1 MTMNE
6 HDVKRY
12 IKQFNDLS
20 TTPALLGKILALFR
34 DETASTEDLC
44 TLISYDPAMA
54 ERVLRVANS
63 AFFARSGQIKDIHQ
77 AVLFLGLDRIKAIAV
92 GMTVMNIFPSPGS
105 FHVENLWLH
114 SYEVA
119 FLSSVLADHI
129 AVTQPQE
136 CFLSGL
142 LHDIG
147 RLVLYSMDH
156 GRFHQIETTDTM
168 LEQETSLFGCTHAE
182 AGSWFA
188 EEIDLPSSIVTT
200 IKHHHQPSLAPEE
213 MHMVSVVSLAEA
225 LTRTFSPR
233 VEDDGIWTP
242 EHDAILLEFSL
253 GENDIQKIGDRFRD
267 ARGEIEKFFSP
278 GSEVSENS
286 DKSDTM
292 HDRND
297 HR

>member
-1 MTMNE
+1 MQE
-6 HDVKRY
+6 HEIKRY
-12 IKQFNDLS
+12 IKQLSDLS
-20 TTPALLGKILALFR
+20 TTPALLGKILTLFR
-34 DETASTEDLC
+34 DDNASTEDLC

-63 AFFARSGQIKDIHQ
+63 AFFAHSGQVKDIHQ

-119 FLSSVLADHI
+119 FLSSVLSDHI

-147 RLVLYSMDH
+147 RLVLYNIDH
-156 GRFHQIETTDTM
+156 LKFHQIETTDTM
-168 LEQETSLFGCTHAE
+168 LEQETTLFGCTHAE
-182 AGSWFA
+182 AGAWFA
-188 EEIDLPSSIVTT
+188 EEVGLPSAIVTT
-200 IKHHHQPSLAPEE
+200 IKHHHKPSAAPED
-213 MHMVSVVSLAEA
+213 MHMVSLVSLAEA

-253 GENDIQKIGDRFRD
+253 SEHDLQKVGDQFKD

-278 GSEVSENS
+278 KGSEDSQDGDVANNRPER
-286 DKSDTM
+286 
-292 HDRND
+292 H
-297 HR
+297 